1 MTTTQTNIDEL
12 RDLQAK
18 DHERRTTRSQR
29 DVEIVRLRYIDG
41 LTYGAIGKRYGLTR
55 QRVMQIVHKPL

>member
-1 MTTTQTNIDEL
+1 MTTTQTNIEEL

-29 DVEIVRLRYIDG
+29 DVDG
-41 LTYGAIGKRYGLTR
+41 LTYDAIGKRYGLTR